1 MIIEMAAVSIIG
13 GFLCLDRSCLQIM
26 ISRPVV
32 IAPLTG
38 FCLGDLMT
46 GLIIGAFT
54 ELLWIDKP
62 QIGIYIPP
70 NDSLIS
76 VAIVSSLLLSGVPL
90 AEHRHELS
98 AFAFLTMIPLGHASG
113 RIDAALVRGNER
125 LSEIAVKAAA
135 DGDALTVGKQHLKA
149 ILRNFVANV
158 LFLFVTLTAGILII
172 GYLFPM
178 LPYFALEALRLMY
191 ALIPVVVIAVALNTV
206 KLKNMTPFFC
216 GFFLVVLI
224 LVELI
229 RGH

>member
-46 GLIIGAFT
+46 GLVIGAFT
-54 ELLWIDKP
+54 ELLWIDRP

-76 VAIVSSLLLSGVPL
+76 IAIVSSLLLSGVPL
-90 AEHRHELS
+90 AEHRHELA
-98 AFAFLTMIPLGHASG
+98 AFSFLTMIPLANASG

-125 LSEIAVKAAA
+125 LSEIAIKAAA
-135 DGDALTVGKQHLKA
+135 DGDTLTIGKQHLKA

-158 LFLFVTLTAGILII
+158 LFLFVTLTAGILVI

-178 LPYFALEALRLMY
+178 LPDFAIEALRLMY
-191 ALIPVVVIAVALNTV
+191 VLIPVVLIAVAMNTV
-206 KLKNMTPFFC
+206 KLNNMIPFVC
-216 GFFLVVLI
+216 GFFLAVLI

>member
-1 MIIEMAAVSIIG
+1 MEMAAVSIIG

-90 AEHRHELS
+90 AEHRHELA

-125 LSEIAVKAAA
+125 LSEIAVKAAV

-149 ILRNFVANV
+149 VLRNFVANV

-178 LPYFALEALRLMY
+178 LPDFAIETLRLMY

-206 KLKNMTPFFC
+206 KLKKTTPFLC
-216 GFFLVVLI
+216 VFFLAVLI